1 MLPQRATATIVEPM
15 FMLRF
20 LLIAL
25 IAMPFSSLLQPQ
37 AIGQSLTA
45 ARDLEFRIDTDVY
58 SDESKPPVTS
68 TKAMFLK
75 DRALEWDDSHQRL
88 MVIDY
93 AKGLIELADFRSKR
107 TCTLSMV
114 ELESKLDQL
123 RAELSEDQI
132 RNWASPVP
140 PQALPDGSEVLQSE
154 RIKYQF
160 IASRPKLPGMSSAY
174 AEFAD
179 WSVRVAAVYPPFKPP
194 LLRLQLN
201 QHLLETER
209 LPTEIKLWDL
219 RSKNPEPIVARL
231 LIQEGLSDQ
240 DRQRISD
247 WSTLSAT
254 LKPVSPSEY
263 FQSPSIANSK
273 TTPAK

>member
-1 MLPQRATATIVEPM
+1 M

-25 IAMPFSSLLQPQ
+25 IAMPSSSLLFSQ
-37 AIGQSLTA
+37 AIGQSLTS
-45 ARDLEFRIDTDVY
+45 RDLEFRIDTDVY

-75 DRALEWDDSHQRL
+75 DRALEWDDAHQRL

-93 AKGLIELADFRSKR
+93 ATGQIELADFRSKR

-123 RAELSEDQI
+123 RAELTEDQI
-132 RNWASPVP
+132 RNWASPLP
-140 PQALPDGSEVLQSE
+140 PKAAPDGSEILQSE
-154 RIKYQF
+154 RVRYQF
-160 IASRPKLPGMSSAY
+160 IASRPKLPGMSAAY

-179 WSVRVAAVYPPFKPP
+179 WSVRVAAVHPPFKPP
-194 LLRLQLN
+194 LLRMQLN

-219 RSKNPEPIVARL
+219 RSKSSEPLVARL
-231 LIQEGLSDQ
+231 IVQEGLSDQ

-247 WSTLSAT
+247 WNTLSAT
-254 LKPVSPSEY
+254 LKHVSPSEY
-263 FQSPSIANSK
+263 FQSPSLANSK
-273 TTPAK
+273 TIPSK